1 MNVKIESSELSE
13 ALKGR
18 INLMKTL
25 KTQRALL
32 DEKHKRDLRIGYN
45 GGMFT
50 ADSQRLSTL
59 WSEVKLCDNADNA
72 LFISDVSYT
81 TNVVIFDDNDRP
93 ISLTRKEMNELIALI
108 QERMLIVNYKF
119 ERAVMRLNKSRDV
132 GKLIDEQEWD
142 TMD

>member
-1 MNVKIESSELSE
+1 MTNSITTILDHD
-13 ALKGR
+13 LKSR
-18 INLMKTL
+18 LTLVKTL
-25 KTQRALL
+25 KTQLALL
-32 DEKHKRDLRIGYN
+32 EEKHKRSLQIGFM

-50 ADSQRLSTL
+50 ADSYRLSTL
-59 WSEVKLCDNADNA
+59 WSEVQLCDHADNA